1 MKTAEDF
8 KRAIGPADAA
18 FEARVRQTLVRLQAE
33 EKKAAKRKIGPVL
46 AIALVLLLASAAYAA
61 AVESGWLSYLRA
73 GSRAL
78 LPETEQL
85 VAQAYTLPAPI
96 DTPLMTV
103 EAVQAVHDGN
113 SLQLYVRMAPKENL
127 LIVNDS
133 CIAEYM
139 AGPHDAYTPA
149 DIMNQPLAE
158 MGHDF
163 WGEKFEGMT
172 LMDYLLRE
180 GKGLLLVNIWAYAE
194 NQSVAGYSFQT
205 NADGSYE
212 AMMTM
217 QPSTEADVLTARI
230 DYRYLYITAERVALK
245 NKLQKTPWY
254 TDSYY
259 GDIPFSVPANQPL
272 RHGRLAKPVYFAEHG
287 ATLEGADVVL
297 TPFQM
302 RLDLTWSYDSGWP
315 LADTVASQIQGGIC
329 IDGLRICGNDAFKQ
343 GKDCRYIV
351 RMTVN
356 KETRTITMAVALDPQ
371 ATLPASVW
379 IDWEG
384 ERKAV
389 PLSEAGQ

>member
-1 MKTAEDF
+1 M
-8 KRAIGPADAA
+8 
-18 FEARVRQTLVRLQAE
+18 
-33 EKKAAKRKIGPVL
+33 
-46 AIALVLLLASAAYAA
+46 
-61 AVESGWLSYLRA
+61 
-73 GSRAL
+73 
-78 LPETEQL
+78 
-85 VAQAYTLPAPI
+85 
-96 DTPLMTV
+96 
-103 EAVQAVHDGN
+103 
-113 SLQLYVRMAPKENL
+113 
-127 LIVNDS
+127 
-133 CIAEYM
+133 
-139 AGPHDAYTPA
+139 
-149 DIMNQPLAE
+149 
-158 MGHDF
+158 
-163 WGEKFEGMT
+163 
-172 LMDYLLRE
+172 
-180 GKGLLLVNIWAYAE
+180 
-194 NQSVAGYSFQT
+194 
-205 NADGSYE
+205 
-212 AMMTM
+212 
-217 QPSTEADVLTARI
+217 LTARI

-259 GDIPFSVPANQPL
+259 GDIPFSVPANQHL

-343 GKDCRYIV
+343 GKDCRYII